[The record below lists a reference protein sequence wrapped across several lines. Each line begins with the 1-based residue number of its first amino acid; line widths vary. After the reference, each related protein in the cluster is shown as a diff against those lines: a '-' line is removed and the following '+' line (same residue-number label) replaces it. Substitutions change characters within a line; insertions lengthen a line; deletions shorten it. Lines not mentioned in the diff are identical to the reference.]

1 GVSAV
6 GAFCLNVEAVVL
18 PVHTTIEPDI
28 PTVGPA
34 VRGRS
39 LPTCQAV
46 PGLSIL
52 EVPGRLALP
61 IAGDTQEELTAIEV
75 QIAAQ
80 RAATDVVVIAGSGD
94 RAAGIGPGAVALTPD
109 REVRTTFSDIA
120 AS

>member
-1 GVSAV
+1 QLAKRARCGGRIREEARLWRRRRQPEGRERAEQGQIDPARGPVGVSAV
-6 GAFCLNVEAVVL
+6 GAFCLDVEAVVL

-28 PTVGPA
+28 PTVGST

-75 QIAAQ
+75 QIA
-80 RAATDVVVIAGSGD
+80 
-94 RAAGIGPGAVALTPD
+94 
-109 REVRTTFSDIA
+109 
-120 AS
+120 